1 MFEVN
6 IKPRRKKVWLSVSK
20 PLFSAM
26 TKAAIPPFSLG
37 RRISQIIM
45 SEPTC
50 CLSTQF
56 PPTFHSSTG
65 CPITG
70 RAGAPDNHNGLL
82 VVLELPLEASTNAA
96 STPHS
101 VRNAPDFER
110 PLPFHRAA
118 ICPTGQEEGS

>member
-1 MFEVN
+1 M
-6 IKPRRKKVWLSVSK
+6 SK
-20 PLFSAM
+20 L
-26 TKAAIPPFSLG
+26 
-37 RRISQIIM
+37 
-45 SEPTC
+45 TC

-56 PPTFHSSTG
+56 PPAFHSSTG

-101 VRNAPDFER
+101 AVRNAPDFER

-118 ICPTGQEEGS
+118 ICPTGQEEGC